1 MKQWADPTRDRK
13 RLRRPQLQRAQRT
26 NTAEVLKAVVLRFV
40 GPVRPCA
47 ISSKKRVMMRSAWTE
62 PSDGEPASPRSWII
76 FARLYSHNR
85 RRTCEPISDRSLVNQ
100 LFHAFWWNERDLLK
114 WLKFPAGVCPRSPAP
129 PANRGTRPVSAGPR
143 SPWGKRSNR
152 TSTTAPRSETASQ
165 AAHG

>member
-62 PSDGEPASPRSWII
+62 PSDGEPASPRSKII
-76 FARLYSHNR
+76 FARLSSHKREQCPLCVIGR
-85 RRTCEPISDRSLVNQ
+85 RLDAFARCPYAACCSISFLVPSSG
-100 LFHAFWWNERDLLK
+100 
-114 WLKFPAGVCPRSPAP
+114 PAENHWRV
-129 PANRGTRPVSAGPR
+129 
-143 SPWGKRSNR
+143 
-152 TSTTAPRSETASQ
+152 E
-165 AAHG
+165 